1 MHPLLKSHLA
11 LFVVN
16 LMYGANYVVAKGLMP
31 NIIGANGFILMRVL
45 GATILFWIVFGLRF
59 EKVTRKDLG
68 RLALCA
74 VFGVAIN
81 QLLFFNGLMRT
92 SPVNA
97 SVIMTTN
104 PIMVFVLSLVI
115 LREKPMLI
123 KIIGLIIGA
132 SGSILFTLQGSSSG
146 DSGILGDT
154 FIFLNAASY
163 ALYLVLVKPLM
174 AKYKPLT
181 VITWVFTFGLIYV
194 LLWPASTTELGVVEF
209 NTLTTDAIL
218 RLIFVVCGV
227 TFLPYLLM
235 VYAMKR
241 VSPAVGSTYIYLQPI
256 LAALFIYIFWL
267 AGLENYTQDF
277 SVGKILAAILVFI
290 GVYLAIK
297 PTASTKSAPSDGN
310 TK

>member
-1 MHPLLKSHLA
+1 MNPLLKSHLA
-11 LFVVN
+11 LFVLN

-31 NIIGANGFILMRVL
+31 NVIGANGFILLRVI
-45 GATILFWIVFGLRF
+45 GATVLFWLVFSTQF
-59 EKVTRKDLG
+59 ERVTRKDLL

-97 SVIMTTN
+97 SVIMTTT
-104 PIMVFVLSLVI
+104 PILVFILSLF
-115 LREKPMLI
+115 LLKEKPNLI

-132 SGSILFTLQGSSSG
+132 LGSIIFTLQGSDLGSASL
-146 DSGILGDT
+146 LGDL
-154 FIFLNAASY
+154 FIFLNATSY

-174 AKYKPLT
+174 AKYRPLT

-194 LLWPASTTELGVVEF
+194 LIWPFSTAEFAAVDFSALG
-209 NTLTTDAIL
+209 TDPIL
-218 RLIFVVCGV
+218 RLLFVVIMV

-241 VSPAVGSTYIYLQPI
+241 VSPAVSSTYIYMQPL
-256 LAALFIYIFWL
+256 LAAFFIYVFWL
-267 AGLENYTQDF
+267 VGLEDYTQEF
-277 SVGKILAAILVFI
+277 TWGKILAALLVFI
-290 GVYLAIK
+290 GVYLVIK
-297 PTASTKSAPSDGN
+297 PQTSTTN
-310 TK
+310 